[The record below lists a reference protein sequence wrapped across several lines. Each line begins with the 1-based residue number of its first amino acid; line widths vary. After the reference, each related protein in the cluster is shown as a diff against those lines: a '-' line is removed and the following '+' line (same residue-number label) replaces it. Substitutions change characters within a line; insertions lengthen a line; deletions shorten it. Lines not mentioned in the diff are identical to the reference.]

1 MKKIIKKW
9 YITIIIS
16 CFVCVCAWVIF
27 SRMCYISRMNDHRDV
42 FPLGHINKHVS
53 LFCKGVNGGIE
64 KIEIEKILTNSE
76 ISSLEY
82 NRKLAEIFNKSTY
95 GYLKKDIEND
105 GFIAPDGLFYDAWG
119 IPVYFM
125 QTNNVDFHK
134 LHPDLKRFKKD
145 FPVIAW
151 SSGKNKSNEFG
162 YGDDI
167 YVEKY
172 VKQLVNNY
180 P

>member
-1 MKKIIKKW
+1 MALLLKMAFFMMLGEFQFILCKK
-9 YITIIIS
+9 
-16 CFVCVCAWVIF
+16 
-27 SRMCYISRMNDHRDV
+27 
-42 FPLGHINKHVS
+42 
-53 LFCKGVNGGIE
+53 
-64 KIEIEKILTNSE
+64 
-76 ISSLEY
+76 
-82 NRKLAEIFNKSTY
+82 
-95 GYLKKDIEND
+95 
-105 GFIAPDGLFYDAWG
+105 
-119 IPVYFM
+119 
-125 QTNNVDFHK
+125 NNIDFHK

>member
-1 MKKIIKKW
+1 M
-9 YITIIIS
+9 
-16 CFVCVCAWVIF
+16 
-27 SRMCYISRMNDHRDV
+27 
-42 FPLGHINKHVS
+42 
-53 LFCKGVNGGIE
+53 
-64 KIEIEKILTNSE
+64 
-76 ISSLEY
+76 
-82 NRKLAEIFNKSTY
+82 AEIFNKSTY

-105 GFIAPDGLFYDAWG
+105 GFIAQDGLFYDTWG
-119 IPVYFM
+119 VPVYFM
-125 QTNNVDFHK
+125 QKNNIDFHK